1 MPRRRRIDSQFRAM
15 RTIVLGLSAC
25 LALVPAAVQAQ
36 GFGIY
41 EQGACLQSRGGAGVA
56 EPCADGSAVYV
67 NPAGLAGRDKIV
79 IGAGGTSIF
88 GTGSFTSDLGVA
100 TKIDSRLAVAPHGY
114 FQWGI
119 TPRLAVGGGI
129 YVPYGLS
136 LEWPLDFPGRFVSYD
151 SRLNTVYIQPTAAY
165 AISDAV
171 SVGGGLTVAVG
182 SVELHRREDLANVP
196 LGAAPGLTFAALV
209 DEQTDFANTVLSASR
224 ATGIGANVGVIL
236 KAHDRV
242 RIGARYL
249 THVKLDYSGTAVF
262 TPVAGAYRVSK
273 PNALGL
279 PIGTPLDSF
288 VSQVSATLQDQG
300 VRTAL
305 DMPAQLTVG
314 LSVHASRRVSLW
326 GDYQWIDWSAFD
338 TVTLD
343 FAQPIPP
350 DEELVQNYRDTSAV
364 RVGLGFQTRPTV
376 QLRAGYFH
384 NQAAAPDENV
394 TPLLP
399 DATRD
404 HVTAGFGWNVRPKVT
419 IDVAYQFVR
428 HVDRRGRIVNPAP
441 GEPPTTS
448 LNSGVYRAQGDLLG
462 ITLTYRR

>member
-1 MPRRRRIDSQFRAM
+1 M

-25 LALVPAAVQAQ
+25 LVLVPAAAEAQ

-41 EQGACLQSRGGAGVA
+41 EQGACVMSRGGAGVA
-56 EPCADGSAVYV
+56 EPCADGSAIYV
-67 NPAGLAGRDKIV
+67 NPAGVTGRDRVIV
-79 IGAGGTSIF
+79 GGGGTLIF

-100 TKIDSRLAVAPHGY
+100 TSIDSRLAVAPHGY
-114 FQWGI
+114 FQLGI
-119 TPRLAVGGGI
+119 TPRLGVGVGI

-136 LEWPLDFPGRFVSYD
+136 LKWPIDFPGRFLSYD

-165 AISDAV
+165 AISDAI

-209 DEQTDFANTVLSASR
+209 DQQTDFANTVLSASR
-224 ATGIGANVGVIL
+224 ATGIGANLGVIM
-236 KAHDRV
+236 KVHDRV

-249 THVKLDYSGTAVF
+249 THVKLDYNGTAVF
-262 TPVAGAYRVSK
+262 TPVAGPYRVSK

-279 PIGTPLDSF
+279 PIGTPLDPF
-288 VSQVSATLQDQG
+288 VAQVFATLQDQG
-300 VRTAL
+300 VRTAI

-314 LSVHASRRVSLW
+314 LSVHASRRLSLW
-326 GDYQWIDWSAFD
+326 GDYQWIGWSAFD
-338 TVTLD
+338 KVTLD
-343 FAQPIPP
+343 FSQPIPP
-350 DEELVQNYRDTSAV
+350 DEELVQNYRDTNAV
-364 RVGLGFQTRPTV
+364 RLGLAVQASPKL

-399 DATRD
+399 DATRN
-404 HVTAGFGWNVRPKVT
+404 HITAGVGWSVHPRVT
-419 IDVAYQFVR
+419 IDVAYQFV
-428 HVDRRGRIVNPAP
+428 HHDDRRGRIVNPPP

-448 LNSGVYRAQGDLLG
+448 LNSGVYRARGDLLG